1 MAIYG
6 GFALPSAL
14 AENTPV
20 YKLTRTAFSQ
30 TDAELLATID
40 SPADGAIAII
50 DTVVSG
56 KTYGKTSFM
65 YSDTEG
71 DWVAL
76 VGNVDAEK
84 VILRGDI
91 TLAGNYSQVGNLTKT
106 QTGTATFATDGMSVA
121 NALKEILSKRE
132 QPTITANP
140 SIGNVTISPTGAVE
154 AGTVVN
160 NVTGSKVTF
169 DDGSYTYE
177 ATTGVAVTA
186 REVDRVTV
194 PATYNADVSV
204 SDDGSFTDAPALTI
218 GDQGGDNVVSN
229 LKYTET
235 VTYSDGNVAKDNL
248 GDTSNPAIKIT
259 GSSVSKTSAAI
270 TPFRKYFYGTLTTQ
284 KDAFTSDDIRAL
296 TGSTGPA
303 SNGKTFSITIPDGTK
318 QVVIAYPATYK
329 DLTQVKD
336 TGAFGTDIVGS
347 FVKSVVSV
355 KGANGYT
362 GIDYKVYVYSPATAL
377 GANKYDVKI

>member
-1 MAIYG
+1 M
-6 GFALPSAL
+6 
-14 AENTPV
+14 
-20 YKLTRTAFSQ
+20 
-30 TDAELLATID
+30 
-40 SPADGAIAII
+40 
-50 DTVVSG
+50 
-56 KTYGKTSFM
+56 
-65 YSDTEG
+65 
-71 DWVAL
+71 
-76 VGNVDAEK
+76 
-84 VILRGDI
+84 
-91 TLAGNYSQVGNLTKT
+91 
-106 QTGTATFATDGMSVA
+106 
-121 NALKEILSKRE
+121 
-132 QPTITANP
+132 
-140 SIGNVTISPTGAVE
+140 TISPTGAVE

-218 GDQGGDNVVSN
+218 GDQGGDNVVSS

-248 GDTSNPAIKIT
+248 GDASNPAIKIT

-284 KDAFTSDDIRAL
+284 KDAFTSDDVRAL

-329 DLTQVKD
+329 DLAQVKD

-355 KGANGYT
+355 KGANNYT

>member
-177 ATTGVAVTA
+177 ATTGVAVTS

-218 GDQGGDNVVSN
+218 GDQGGDNVVSR
-229 LKYTET
+229 LLPIAMVMLLRITS
-235 VTYSDGNVAKDNL
+235 VTLLIPRLRSLVAL
-248 GDTSNPAIKIT
+248 SLRLLLL
-259 GSSVSKTSAAI
+259 SLLSVSTSMVLL
-270 TPFRKYFYGTLTTQ
+270 PLRRTLSL
-284 KDAFTSDDIRAL
+284 AMI
-296 TGSTGPA
+296 
-303 SNGKTFSITIPDGTK
+303 
-318 QVVIAYPATYK
+318 
-329 DLTQVKD
+329 
-336 TGAFGTDIVGS
+336 
-347 FVKSVVSV
+347 SV
-355 KGANGYT
+355 
-362 GIDYKVYVYSPATAL
+362 L
-377 GANKYDVKI
+377 

>member
-20 YKLTRTAFSQ
+20 YKLTRTVFSQ

-40 SPADGAIAII
+40 SPIDGAIAII
-50 DTVVSG
+50 DTVVDG

-76 VGNVDAEK
+76 VGNVDADK

-91 TLAGNYSQVGNLTKT
+91 TLAGNYSQVGNLTKS

-121 NALKEILSKRE
+121 NALKEMLSKRE
-132 QPTITANP
+132 QPVITANP
-140 SIGNVTISPTGAVE
+140 SIGNVTISPTGVVE
-154 AGTVVN
+154 AGTVIDT
-160 NVTGSKVTF
+160 VTGSKVTF

-177 ATTGVAVTA
+177 ATTGVNVTA
-186 REVDRVTV
+186 REVSRVTV
-194 PATYNADVSV
+194 PAASGATVTVA
-204 SDDGSFTDAPALTI
+204 DDGSFTDSPALTI
-218 GDQGGDNVVSN
+218 GDQGGDGVVSS
-229 LKYTET
+229 LKYTEK

-248 GDTSNPAIKIT
+248 GDPSDPAVKIT

-318 QVVIAYPATYK
+318 QVIIAYPATYQ
-329 DLTQVKD
+329 DLSQVKD

-362 GIDYKVYVYSPATAL
+362 GIDYKVYVYSPDTAL

>member
-6 GFALPSAL
+6 GFTLPSAL
-14 AENTPV
+14 PENVPV
-20 YKLTRTAFSQ
+20 YSLTRTVFSQ

-40 SPADGAIAII
+40 SPIDGAIAII

-218 GDQGGDNVVSN
+218 GDQGGDNVVSS

-248 GDTSNPAIKIT
+248 GDTSDPAVKIT

-329 DLTQVKD
+329 DLAQVKD